1 MANANAN
8 VDASN
13 QSQNEAGSSSGQCP
27 MQALGIDIVPVR
39 YAIDQEDDEGL
50 GTFGLPEQWQGNGFF
65 QSSLIE
71 SDYTLRQ
78 LRDGWLYVIAD
89 SDQTF
94 HEYEVNGSEFIKYDL
109 DAWVKEQGKTDRGK
123 PGNRSPFIT
132 YNQNN
137 TLYLAWSK
145 ERWSWRLFNFV
156 LENKSNSKSWMRR
169 VSLNQYC
176 RSLQASHAG
185 QAEKIADA
193 VADISDSASNE
204 MLFEGHMAQTAQ
216 PENTEGDGIDLEIKP
231 VLSKGVVTG
240 GMNDVKSAFFVALDD
255 PYTDLQDLG
264 LVLSR
269 EVLLLKS
276 LDEEKGHKRVLLEAT
291 AQVTGLHSIEHLN
304 HPKSVKT
311 LAEKEQYYKDLA
323 NYYDTK
329 ADIQK
334 HHALLQKSGPSSEY
348 IHSTNFDRSRREFK
362 ALSQKF
368 KQHYSDIEPNDDA
381 YFTRWQETKKWRDEI
396 DDNALRADIDEFAQ
410 NETPIIEAQ
419 SRRVCRY
426 RSQLQAACRAFGWE
440 PERGFV
446 DSETR
451 EGQDFLSEVHYFLI
465 EPMSKALDDN
475 AIHWMKSEFDS
486 PSTLI
491 PLYLSGYSKEL
502 YGAIQEKLPEPTK
515 YLTGNDYDDVAN
527 RANELDSLLSTELI
541 KDSPFFKALTT
552 PLQNVL
558 TAFNSS
564 IKVTSDAVVSSIAH
578 KSASLLVLTNNH
590 NFLHLNLVGQKIA
603 LNASIRI
610 AGNYKADVQ
619 KWRARYSNASQ
630 ELKWIEQELD
640 HIKASRKHNVSI
652 VGIDERDS
660 ERIKSQKKKMSDLQR
675 EAQKKLSDLDDIFY
689 DNPSALVVAKADVN
703 DLAKDF
709 RKGIQTRIKMGMEIT
724 SSSYNKLGRFGFLV
738 FLLNVNDFRLAFG
751 AMQAKRVVSERER
764 VEVLQKMGYT
774 LSAFG
779 SIFQAKAWSN
789 VTNGLER
796 EFYKQSISSVV
807 EDLFSVKNTNN
818 IKAANNINKFLKITR
833 AVSILSLLAVGSEM
847 YYTYYDVKKST
858 GIEKWLQRVKLG
870 SLFGMGAISAIHLGA
885 TLFPA
890 SFTLG
895 VFALPFIIYGGFI
908 VGVIYIVVTII
919 LNALKKDDYQKW
931 LQQTPWGNKPNNN
944 WSIDSPEGVINAL
957 LALYTIS
964 LQPKLTI
971 KHNTVI
977 VPSGKCYPAV
987 YKRITGFTLKLE
999 LSHDIT
1005 PDRVD
1010 INFIEPINI
1019 HADNGIWTRVE
1030 DPIIVD
1036 KFIPTYTLQADF
1048 SQEHQNIDIEIG
1060 LFFVADENNQLFK
1073 KVFYRYVFD
1082 YSMFGDLETRM
1093 SPLDNDQKSVHLKD
1107 LQEINSKDICLH
1119 LYGKPIEETYF
1130 SDAKQC
1136 LII

>member
-1 MANANAN
+1 MANAN
-8 VDASN
+8 VDASK
-13 QSQNEAGSSSGQCP
+13 QSQDEAGAPSGQCP

-50 GTFGLPEQWQGNGFF
+50 GTFGLPEQWQGNAIF
-65 QSSLIE
+65 QGSLIE

-89 SDQTF
+89 YDQTF

-109 DAWVKEQGKTDRGK
+109 NSWVKEQGKTDRGS
-123 PGNRSPFIT
+123 PGNQNPFLT

-176 RSLQASHAG
+176 RTLQASHAG

-193 VADISDSASNE
+193 VADISHSASDE
-204 MLFEGHMAQTAQ
+204 ILFEGYMAQTAQ
-216 PENTEGDGIDLEIKP
+216 SKNTEDDGIDLEIKP
-231 VLSKGVVTG
+231 VLSKGAVTG
-240 GMNDVKSAFFVALDD
+240 AMNDVKSAFFVALDD
-255 PYTDLQDLG
+255 PYTDLQDLS
-264 LVLSR
+264 LALSR
-269 EVLLLKS
+269 EVLLLES
-276 LDEEKGHKRVLLEAT
+276 LNEEKGHKHALLEAT
-291 AQVTGLHSIEHLN
+291 AQVTGLNTPVHLQ
-304 HPKSVKT
+304 HPESVKT
-311 LAEKEQYYKDLA
+311 LAEQKQYYQDLA

-334 HHALLQKSGPSSEY
+334 HHALLQKSGPSSEH

-362 ALSQKF
+362 AISEKF
-368 KQHYSDIEPNDDA
+368 KQHYSDIEPSDDA
-381 YFTRWQETKKWRDEI
+381 YFTRWQETEKWRDEI
-396 DDNALRADIDEFAQ
+396 DDNALKADIEEFAQ
-410 NETPIIEAQ
+410 NERPILEAQ
-419 SRRVCRY
+419 LRRVHRY

-451 EGQDFLSEVHYFLI
+451 EGQDFLSEVHYFLM
-465 EPMSKALDDN
+465 ESMSKALDDN
-475 AIHWMKSEFDS
+475 AVQWMKNEFDS

-502 YGAIQEKLPEPTK
+502 YDAIQEKLPEPTN

-541 KDSPFFKALTT
+541 KDSPFFKALTA

-558 TAFNSS
+558 TAFSGS
-564 IKVTSDAVVSSIAH
+564 IQVASDAAVSSIAH

-590 NFLHLNLVGQKIA
+590 NFLHFNIVAEKIA

-610 AGNYKADVQ
+610 ADNYKADVQ
-619 KWRARYSNASQ
+619 KWRARYNNASQ
-630 ELKWIEQELD
+630 ELRWIEQELR
-640 HIKASRKHNVSI
+640 HLKASRKHNVSI
-652 VGIDERDS
+652 AGIDERDS
-660 ERIKSQKKKMSDLQR
+660 ERIKSQKKKMSVLQR
-675 EAQKKLSDLDDIFY
+675 EAQVKLSDLDDIYY
-689 DNPSALVVAKADVN
+689 DNPSALVVAKGNVN

-724 SSSYNKLGRFGFLV
+724 SSSYNKLGGFGFIV

-751 AMQAKRVVSERER
+751 AMQAKRVVSDRER

-779 SIFQAKAWSN
+779 AIFQAKAWSS
-789 VTNGLER
+789 VTNGVER
-796 EFYKQSISSVV
+796 EFYKQSITSAIKGTSNLNA
-807 EDLFSVKNTNN
+807 ENNLKNA
-818 IKAANNINKFLKITR
+818 KNINKFLKITR

-847 YYTYYDVKKST
+847 YYTYYDIKKAT
-858 GIEKWLQRVKLG
+858 GIEKWLQLAKLG
-870 SLFGMGAISAIHLGA
+870 SLGGMGFISAIHLGA

-890 SFTLG
+890 SAIIG
-895 VFALPFIIYGGFI
+895 IFALIGIIIAGAV
-908 VGVIYIVVTII
+908 VGVVYIITTIV

-931 LQQTPWGNKPNNN
+931 LQQTPWGNIPNKS
-944 WSIDSPEGVINAL
+944 WTIDSSEGVINAL

-964 LQPKLTI
+964 LQPKLTVKKSI
-971 KHNTVI
+971 KRI
-977 VPSGKCYPAV
+977 ESGKDYPAV
-987 YKRITGFTLKLE
+987 NTRTTGFTLKLE

-1005 PDRVD
+1005 PDHVD
-1010 INFIEPINI
+1010 IKFIEPINLNS
-1019 HADNGIWTRVE
+1019 DDGIWTRVK

-1036 KFIPTYTLQADF
+1036 KYIPTYTLQAGF

-1060 LFFVADENNQLFK
+1060 LFFVANENNQLFK
-1073 KVFYRYVFD
+1073 EVFYRYVFD
-1082 YSMFGDLETRM
+1082 YSMFGDLETRI
-1093 SPLDNDQKSVHLKD
+1093 SPLYDDQKAVHLKD
-1107 LQEINSKDICLH
+1107 LQGKNSRDYCLH
-1119 LYGKPIEETYF
+1119 LHGKPIEETYF

-1136 LII
+1136 LLI